1 MKNLKT
7 VTTMKTLRKVL
18 LIAASVFTSFQ
29 FAAAQTAPDPF
40 TTIICSGTS
49 KVLTSGEDATAYQW
63 YKDGTIISGA
73 TSKTYSAT
81 EIGKYVVVAINEH
94 GCASDA
100 AQAVEVF
107 QVPTLSPVITVSNNN
122 SCFATSNQ
130 VELTAS
136 GMPTNP
142 VNGLSYAYEWR
153 KVGSTTVIGTTA
165 TLTLNS
171 VSASGSYTLTI
182 VPSWDGTALSC
193 SETSQ
198 PSDIVINQFA
208 AKPTIALN
216 VSNYLSDDEK
226 RAGIVCERNDV
237 TLTASIDT
245 QDPNFTTQV
254 TYQWAK
260 DGVDIAGA
268 TNATLN
274 LANITVANSGSY
286 TVKATTTSGCTST
299 SDATTIDV
307 KVRPSQPVIQ
317 Y

>member
-1 MKNLKT
+1 MKTLKT
-7 VTTMKTLRKVL
+7 VTKMKSIKKLA
-18 LIAASVFTSFQ
+18 LIIATVFATTQ
-29 FAAAQTAPDPF
+29 FANAQSAPDPF

-49 KVLTSGEDATAYQW
+49 KVLTSGEDGASYQW

-73 TSKTYSAT
+73 TNKTYNAT
-81 EIGKYVVVAINEH
+81 EVGKYVVVAINEH

-100 AQAVEVF
+100 AEAVEVF
-107 QVPTLSPVITVSNNN
+107 QVPTLTPVITIANNN
-122 SCFATSNQ
+122 SCFGTSNN

-153 KVGSTTVIGTTA
+153 KVGSSQVIGSSA

-171 VSASGSYTLTI
+171 VSATGSYTLTI
-182 VPSWDGTALSC
+182 VPSWDGAALAC
-193 SETSQ
+193 SSTSQ
-198 PSDIVINQFA
+198 PSEVTINQFA

-216 VSNYLSDDEK
+216 VSNYMSDDE
-226 RAGIVCERNDV
+226 RRSGIVCERNDV
-237 TLTASIDT
+237 TLTASIET

-254 TYQWAK
+254 TYQWMK

-274 LANITVANSGSY
+274 LSNVTAANSGSY
-286 TVKATTTSGCTST
+286 TVKAITTSGCTST

-307 KVRPSQPVIQ
+307 KARPSQPVIQ